1 MIRRPPRST
10 LSSSSAASDVYK
22 RQVVEFTDALQGGLE
37 FLVIAQPLLDEG
49 FLFFGEAD
57 LLVAAAGIADGQHPD
72 EMALTASTDG
82 AAGAMADAAAEQG
95 ATQDLGSGGEG
106 GSEPGAG
113 ADDCLVL
120 HL

>member
-1 MIRRPPRST
+1 M
-10 LSSSSAASDVYK
+10 
-22 RQVVEFTDALQGGLE
+22 VEFTDALQGGLE

-49 FLFFGEAD
+49 LLFFGEAD
-57 LLVAAAGIADGQHPD
+57 LLVASTGIADGQHPD

-95 ATQDLGSGGEG
+95 ATKDFGSGWEG
-106 GSEPGAG
+106 GSELGAG
-113 ADDCLVL
+113 FDDGFVL